1 MAQADGS
8 ILIDTKIDQSGIAKG
23 IKGITTAAAA
33 AFGTLSGYAV
43 KAGMDFE
50 AQMSKVEAIS
60 GATGDEIAAL
70 TEKAKQMGID
80 TKYSATESAQ
90 ALEYMAMAGWKTE
103 DMLNGID
110 GVMNLAAASG
120 EDLAMVSDIVT
131 DSMTAFGLQAKDAAH
146 FSDVL
151 AMASAASNTDVAMLG
166 ESFKYVAPVAGAM
179 KYSIE
184 DVSLALGLMANS
196 GIKASQA
203 GTALRSLLSRMVKP
217 TDEVKDAMKTLGVSL
232 TDAKGNMKPFNE
244 VLEELRT
251 GFGKLSDA
259 QKTQLAASLAGQE
272 GMSGLLAIVNASDED
287 FAALADQINNADGS
301 AQRMAETMNDNLKGQ
316 ITLLGSSLE
325 GLGLAIYD
333 GINAPL
339 KEAVKYAM
347 QAVNEITS
355 SFSSGELQGAL
366 QSVGS
371 LFGELVKVII
381 NIAKTVIPIFVKAL
395 ALVGNH
401 ARQIA
406 VAVTALAGAF
416 AALKV
421 IKQIQSMM
429 QGYNSVSKALLA
441 HEKAN
446 RLALLA
452 TNGALTAKEMVVG
465 VLTGKIKLATA
476 AQAAWNAVMNGFG
489 GPLGLVI
496 TGVTALTAG
505 IAFWATTTD
514 SAENQI
520 KESLSNLAES
530 YEEIGK
536 IAAETVSG
544 IQESTGILSSV
555 NDSLFISD
563 EEQTNLQKSME
574 DVQGQIID
582 IAKRAS
588 EQRRS
593 FTEEEIK
600 SLDNLFAKMQEIA
613 SRELEV
619 YTARQDSVKDFAE
632 QLAKDNDIS
641 VEKYE
646 ERAKSILKSAQEE
659 KDGRVKY
666 AYEAAA
672 SEAASIQQL
681 TGISDEEKQKRIDAV
696 WDTYEQEVEAA
707 EKTYTDTYDIVSQG
721 YIDKADAF
729 GNYVSLSGEL
739 TDQLKSQEDDL
750 AKYKVDTNTKTF
762 DDVAELYNTNSED
775 ILAILTGQ
783 KDKQAELYNGLNG
796 LMDETAQRN
805 AGVWLGMAVS
815 AREGGGQLSQQ
826 AKDNISAMLAP
837 FVGLDGTMEE
847 QGKNVL
853 LGLINGLG
861 EEIPG
866 LEDASNMS
874 ADEIVETLKSYFQ
887 INSPSK
893 LMEQMGGYIV
903 GGLQQGLED
912 TTEISKASEKV
923 GKAVAEGIKKGIQDN
938 RESVLTVARNL
949 ANDVLNIMKNAW
961 DIHSPSKK
969 TALFGKYLSQGLAVG
984 LAGETGRTI
993 GVVDAN
999 MRKIMNRMQA
1009 AVTGEAM
1016 QFGMGVRVQGMQNAL
1031 VNSLKLQGADSD
1043 KTLSVTQT
1051 NYFNQPVES
1060 PAEVARAL
1068 ERQSKKLAK
1077 EIN

>member
-33 AFGTLSGYAV
+33 AFGAMSGYAV

-50 AQMSKVEAIS
+50 AQMSKVEAVS

-151 AMASAASNTDVAMLG
+151 AMASAASNTNVAMLG

-179 KYSIE
+179 EYSIE

-203 GTALRSLLSRMVKP
+203 GTSLRSLLSRMVKP
-217 TDEVKDAMKTLGVSL
+217 TGEVKEAMETLGVSL
-232 TDAKGNMKPFNE
+232 TDAEGNMKPFNE
-244 VLEELRT
+244 VLGELRT

-259 QKTQLAASLAGQE
+259 QKTQLATSLAGQE
-272 GMSGLLAIVNASDED
+272 GMSGLLAIVNASEED

-339 KEAVKYAM
+339 KEAAKYAI
-347 QAVNEITS
+347 QAVNEITG
-355 SFSSGELQGAL
+355 SFSGGELQAAL

-406 VAVTALAGAF
+406 IAITALAGAF

-421 IKQIQSMM
+421 IKQVQSMM
-429 QGYNSVSKALLA
+429 QGYNSVSKTLLA

-452 TNGALTAKEMVVG
+452 TNGALTAKELVVG
-465 VLTGKIKLATA
+465 LLTRKITLATA
-476 AQAAWNAVMNGFG
+476 AQTAWNAVMNGFG

-496 TGVTALTAG
+496 TGITALTAG

-514 SAENQI
+514 SAENQM

-536 IAAETVSG
+536 IAAETAAS
-544 IQESTGILSSV
+544 IQESTGILSNV
-555 NDSLFISD
+555 DDSLFISD
-563 EEQTNLQKSME
+563 EDKANLQKSME
-574 DVQGQIID
+574 DVQGQILE

-588 EQRRS
+588 DQRRAL
-593 FTEEEIK
+593 TDEEIQ
-600 SLDNLFAKMQEIA
+600 SLDNLFAKMQELA
-613 SRELEV
+613 AREMEV
-619 YTARQDSVKDFAE
+619 YAARQDSVKDFAE
-632 QLAKDNDIS
+632 QLAKDNDVS
-641 VEKYE
+641 VEDYQ
-646 ERAKSILKSAQEE
+646 ERSKSILKSAQEE
-659 KDGRVKY
+659 KDGRTKY
-666 AYEAAA
+666 AYEAATN
-672 SEAASIQQL
+672 EAAAIQRL
-681 TGISDEEKQKRIDAV
+681 TGISEEEKQKRIDSI
-696 WDTYEQEVEAA
+696 WDAYEQEVEAA
-707 EKTYTDTYDIVSQG
+707 NQTYDETSSLISQG
-721 YIDKADAF
+721 YIQKSDE
-729 GNYVSLSGEL
+729 LSAYLQLSRDTNQELRDMEDELSTHSIDVRGKTYDEIVALYGDSNEEL
-739 TDQLKSQEDDL
+739 T
-750 AKYKVDTNTKTF
+750 KYR
-762 DDVAELYNTNSED
+762 
-775 ILAILTGQ
+775 
-783 KDKQAELYNGLNG
+783 DKQAELYGSLDT
-796 LMDETAQRN
+796 LMSDTLKNQVGTLFGIAKN
-805 AGVWLGMAVS
+805 
-815 AREGGGQLSQQ
+815 
-826 AKDNISAMLAP
+826 AKDTGSQVDSETKEAISTILSN
-837 FVGLDGTMEE
+837 FEGLPANM
-847 QGKNVL
+847 QQHGKDVL
-853 LGLINGLG
+853 LGLIGGLG

-866 LEDASNMS
+866 LEDTSKMS

-938 RESVLTVARNL
+938 RESVLTAARNL
-949 ANDVLNIMKNAW
+949 ANDVLNIMRNAW
-961 DIHSPSKK
+961 DIQSPSKK
-969 TALFGKYLSQGLAVG
+969 TALFGKYLSQGLAIG

-993 GVVDAN
+993 GVVDTN

-1009 AVTGEAM
+1009 AVTGETM

-1031 VNSLKLQGADSD
+1031 VESLRLRDADRD
-1043 KTLSVTQT
+1043 RGLSVTQT